1 MASSSDAVAGYV
13 EGEAPIPEPVVS
25 SEGETDGSDSEGETT
40 EEEEPTTPNEQ
51 EKQKKDDRD
60 DPDDDEADILAEC
73 TNMVPENPQDFFYDS
88 EVITMLESGEDARAT
103 IKERYEWYA
112 KMMVAM
118 KKADQKLQVL
128 KKKRARDAKKAK
140 DKEEKA
146 KLVKEEKEQ
155 TFKVSLVLPD
165 ATVVQFELSKG
176 MTTGEFR
183 LLVGT
188 KLMGMSKKATKKM
201 SLYLDTINV
210 TEVPR
215 RTIAYYKDLCEGS
228 RITVKFSLAGGG
240 KRAAGSAGA
249 KTKAMSIKECLE
261 EINNNIHR
269 ISFAGSASPVVEQV
283 KNIAKEAVGH
293 IKSKTPNLA
302 EMLMNSLNKE
312 ALVRINTEVV
322 ASSAKPFER
331 CRLMSE
337 ISYESIHAKLEE
349 MEYQHNKAKEML
361 THTIYLFVCSEF
373 ADANTNISWA
383 SLSEKLL
390 MTIAKKEDVQ
400 MKPSK

>member
-73 TNMVPENPQDFFYDS
+73 SNMVPENPQDFFYDS

-240 KRAAGSAGA
+240 KRVPLLLFPYFTYV
-249 KTKAMSIKECLE
+249 KTTLK
-261 EINNNIHR
+261 
-269 ISFAGSASPVVEQV
+269 P
-283 KNIAKEAVGH
+283 
-293 IKSKTPNLA
+293 T
-302 EMLMNSLNKE
+302 SLNP
-312 ALVRINTEVV
+312 
-322 ASSAKPFER
+322 KP
-331 CRLMSE
+331 
-337 ISYESIHAKLEE
+337 
-349 MEYQHNKAKEML
+349 
-361 THTIYLFVCSEF
+361 
-373 ADANTNISWA
+373 
-383 SLSEKLL
+383 
-390 MTIAKKEDVQ
+390 
-400 MKPSK
+400 